1 MAIAF
6 DPQDRVFT
14 DASDGAH
21 GFRTATIA
29 EIILVELQNKTCR
42 TPEKYA

>member
-6 DPQDRVFT
+6 DPQDRVLT
-14 DASDGAH
+14 NVLDGAA
-21 GFRTATIA
+21 GFWAATIA